1 MFTWK
6 WIFKIK
12 TDETITVLTEDDNTP
27 SKTKAV
33 IELAKAHAGGGG
45 YSEETLLKIG
55 YALKPKLLNLEKQIP
70 VATAPLYAHDDA
82 TMFSSK

>member
-1 MFTWK
+1 MFIWK

-12 TDETITVLTEDDNTP
+12 TDEIMIVLTKDNNPP
-27 SKTKAV
+27 SKTKAI
-33 IELAKAHAGGGG
+33 IELAQAHAGGEGR
-45 YSEETLLKIG
+45 SKETLLRIG

-70 VATAPLYAHDDA
+70 VATAPLYAYDDA